1 MSLPRP
7 SGLKAPSKIG
17 KPTGL
22 PLPKSSIP
30 APDKAKSAIAKS
42 ARAAGFSATQADK
55 YATTVVNKLAGP
67 EYEVPPPPSDD
78 FKIGD
83 RVWVGGSKPGV
94 IAFLGETQFA
104 AGEWAGVAL
113 DKQEGK
119 NDGSVK
125 GIRYFQC
132 ESDRGVFA
140 RISKL
145 SRTPGLLPMTSKMD
159 DTLSETPLKPNGPAR
174 RPTTPSVTPSRGVFG
189 SNTSLSRAS
198 PAPGTRPGS
207 RPALKVGDRVFVSG
221 SKMGTLQYIGETDF
235 AKGEWAGVELDE
247 KQGKNDGAVAGKRYF
262 ECKPMY
268 GLFAPIH
275 KVTRL
280 TSGTAGP
287 GKPATTPTSQS
298 RSLMNTSL
306 RLSKER
312 SGSQESVSSISSSA
326 SSVSRSRVRL
336 GVTSLGN
343 QLPLHHQR
351 KRELTSTPIAAKP
364 GHRPSTLNLTATT
377 TALQKALKEKEE
389 HIEQLLKERDLERSE
404 VARAAAQCDEA
415 EGQMSMMRSEQ
426 ERYKQDVDDT
436 VLKLR
441 SLVADMQQEKVEL
454 VNQLDTEKRKVE
466 DLQFQIEEEAMTK
479 DDMESRTEE
488 EEMKFREI
496 ERLQQREKE
505 RADKLE
511 QELYAMKAM
520 AKDNTEKLESTEE
533 LNITYLDQIEEIT
546 HKLSQA
552 ETKIKGYE
560 SNRLEE
566 GAKTSQVSLELE
578 EKEHKISELEEIL
591 TTKNKEVKQLS
602 NNLQEVE
609 EDLFASREKNNHMKN
624 QVDKL
629 TSQMDNQSKAS
640 ETFNLELQQLKSQI
654 SDLQRKLASSEDK
667 AKRLN
672 DEKIQLEQQMSDMMR
687 NSGDSSKRLSILTEQ
702 LQDRNRKIQDLQA
715 DLSSSTQQSAK
726 LREEKDRLRK
736 EGEKEREN
744 LIVKHNDVVNT
755 IKLTLQD
762 VQKELSKSNNKM
774 TAMKED
780 FEKDKEDAINR
791 KITEINNLKKN
802 LEQSKADLEKQEVQ
816 TQAHKQV
823 LDKINMEMEALKFE
837 KEKADKMVKRLE
849 SEKDS
854 INTDLIHIR
863 VTNSKVQLE
872 YEKMVDEKNKLQQQ
886 IEDLKEDKDKVSE
899 TKSSIQQEKEELV
912 TEKTKLVEENDK
924 VNRELVESKA
934 SLQQKDIQIEELQKE
949 VEKMKTEVNE
959 KEEAMSQKSQS
970 QSHDLQTQ
978 IEKAQARVKELDGML
993 QSEISHGEKRV
1004 KELEK
1009 KLLMQTSETDQ
1020 RYNQLEA
1027 LFKEVED
1034 ERDTMKAQL
1043 EFSNLV
1049 AEERRRLEEQNMQLN
1064 QEMEK
1069 TEDRKEI
1076 ESLEKTKISLQ
1087 KEVANLKN
1095 DNASLEKFR
1104 HSTENQE
1111 QENKDL
1117 ISQINSLKS
1126 QLQAQEVNSNTIG
1139 LSANEVEDKQTIDG
1153 QVEFL
1158 NSVIVDLQ
1166 KKNGDLKTRLEAME
1180 SGVITN
1186 GEANSSMEE
1195 VSESKKPPPRLF
1207 CDICDVFDKHDTED
1221 CPCQAMDYDDDTPSP
1236 SHHHGD
1242 RKQLRPYCDICEEF
1256 HKPCENLQILI
1267 PEGKTSL
1274 PEPKVRYHS
1283 GSETVEIECSED
1295 KGNVHTEEQN
1305 QFKESCEDF
1314 EIKHYNDG
1322 RLLSNEDE
1330 MSNSQLGIYDD
1341 DDFKDEKDNETNLEQ
1356 VVNTVLE
1363 NEVDPILD
1371 NCKHTDITDVAH
1383 MNKGAVIREKHERR
1397 DDEINTGHES
1407 DNESM
1412 EEFIDKND
1420 DRANDVQTQEQRK
1433 SDESDEYGN
1442 GVEESDVTT
1451 EEDDEKGNNFDES
1464 DKKNDSDIDYSNQ
1477 EKDENIDEFH
1487 DTEGD
1492 GVMEANGL
1500 PINNYNNSGQVSEH
1514 HVEERKL
1521 ETSDNRDSVPIE
1533 DGDNSQVSKHHEEER
1548 KSMTYDNRD
1557 VLPIDDKNSGQVSE
1571 HHDEEQKIRTDDN
1584 RDALPFDDNKSG
1596 QVSERHEEERMLK
1609 TDDNRDSCKIS

>member
-22 PLPKSSIP
+22 PQPKSASSLP

-55 YATTVVNKLAGP
+55 YATTVVNKLPGP

-145 SRTPGLLPMTSKMD
+145 SRTPGLLPMSGKMD
-159 DTLSETPLKPNGPAR
+159 DTLSETPMKPNGPAR

-221 SKMGTLQYIGETDF
+221 SKMGTLQYMGETDF

-262 ECKPMY
+262 ECKPMF

-351 KRELTSTPIAAKP
+351 KRELTSTPIA
-364 GHRPSTLNLTATT
+364 
-377 TALQKALKEKEE
+377 KALKEKEE

-415 EGQMSMMRSEQ
+415 EGQMSMMRGEQ

-578 EKEHKISELEEIL
+578 EKENKISELEEIL

-624 QVDKL
+624 QVEKL

-654 SDLQRKLASSEDK
+654 SDLQRKLDSSEDK

-715 DLSSSTQQSAK
+715 DLSSSTQQTAK

-744 LIVKHNDVVNT
+744 LFVKHNDVVNT

-774 TAMKED
+774 TAMKEE
-780 FEKDKEDAINR
+780 FEKEKEDAINR

-823 LDKINMEMEALKFE
+823 LDKTNMEMEALKFE
-837 KEKADKMVKRLE
+837 KEKADKLVKRLE
-849 SEKDS
+849 SEKDG

-886 IEDLKEDKDKVSE
+886 IEDLKKDKDKVSE
-899 TKSSIQQEKEELV
+899 TKTSILQEKEELV
-912 TEKTKLVEENDK
+912 TEKTKLVEDNDK

-949 VEKMKTEVNE
+949 VEKMKTEVND

-970 QSHDLQTQ
+970 QSQDLQTQ

-993 QSEISHGEKRV
+993 QSEISRGEKTV

-1009 KLLMQTSETDQ
+1009 KLLMKTSETDQ

-1064 QEMEK
+1064 QEIEK
-1069 TEDRKEI
+1069 TEESHRKEI
-1076 ESLEKTKISLQ
+1076 DSLEKTKISLQ

-1095 DNASLEKFR
+1095 ENASLDKFR
-1104 HSTENQE
+1104 HSTEKQE
-1111 QENKDL
+1111 KENKDL
-1117 ISQINSLKS
+1117 MSQINSLKS

-1139 LSANEVEDKQTIDG
+1139 LSANEIEDKQTIDG

-1180 SGVITN
+1180 SGVLTN

-1207 CDICDVFDKHDTED
+1207 CDICDVFDQHDTED
-1221 CPCQAMDYDDDTPSP
+1221 CPCQAMDYDEETPSP
-1236 SHHHGD
+1236 SHHGGD

-1256 HKPCENLQILI
+1256 HEPCENIQIPI
-1267 PEGKTSL
+1267 PEDKPYL

-1283 GSETVEIECSED
+1283 GSETVEIECSND
-1295 KGNVHTEEQN
+1295 KGNVCTENEKQL
-1305 QFKESCEDF
+1305 KETCEDYD
-1314 EIKHYNDG
+1314 IKQSSDG

-1341 DDFKDEKDNETNLEQ
+1341 DDVKVHVKDEKENETNLEQ
-1356 VVNTVLE
+1356 DENTVLE
-1363 NEVDPILD
+1363 NEVDAILD
-1371 NCKHTDITDVAH
+1371 DYKHKDTKDETHLNTDASS
-1383 MNKGAVIREKHERR
+1383 REISESKDNEM
-1397 DDEINTGHES
+1397 NTGQES
-1407 DNESM
+1407 DVENDETM
-1412 EEFIDKND
+1412 EEFIDKKD
-1420 DRANDVQTQEQRK
+1420 ERAEDVDEVQEQQK
-1433 SDESDEYGN
+1433 ADKNYKNDTDAEGSDITTENKDGN
-1442 GVEESDVTT
+1442 RISVEESD
-1451 EEDDEKGNNFDES
+1451 EKTDR
-1464 DKKNDSDIDYSNQ
+1464 DYSNT
-1477 EKDENIDEFH
+1477 EKDETIDEFY

-1492 GVMEANGL
+1492 DREDNGF
-1500 PINNYNNSGQVSEH
+1500 PTNDNDNGQVSEH
-1514 HVEERKL
+1514 HEEERRI
-1521 ETSDNRDSVPIE
+1521 ETDGNRDSVPSDNDSDSSQIQE
-1533 DGDNSQVSKHHEEER
+1533 EERRLETGDNRDSESIDDDSDSSQHHEEQQLR
-1548 KSMTYDNRD
+1548 SDDMKDA
-1557 VLPIDDKNSGQVSE
+1557 LPIDDNNS
-1571 HHDEEQKIRTDDN
+1571 
-1584 RDALPFDDNKSG
+1584 NK
-1596 QVSERHEEERMLK
+1596 VSERHEEERLLK
-1609 TDDNRDSCKIS
+1609 IDDNRDSCKIS

>member
-22 PLPKSSIP
+22 PQPKSASSLP
-30 APDKAKSAIAKS
+30 APDKAKS
-42 ARAAGFSATQADK
+42 
-55 YATTVVNKLAGP
+55 P

-145 SRTPGLLPMTSKMD
+145 SRTPGLLPMSGKMD
-159 DTLSETPLKPNGPAR
+159 DTLSETPMKPNGPAR

-221 SKMGTLQYIGETDF
+221 SKMGTLQYMGETDF

-262 ECKPMY
+262 ECKPMF

-415 EGQMSMMRSEQ
+415 EGQMSMMRGEQ

-578 EKEHKISELEEIL
+578 EKENKISELEEIL

-624 QVDKL
+624 QVEKL

-654 SDLQRKLASSEDK
+654 SDLQRKLDSSEDK

-715 DLSSSTQQSAK
+715 DLSSSTQQTAK

-744 LIVKHNDVVNT
+744 LFVKHNDVVNT

-774 TAMKED
+774 TAMKEE
-780 FEKDKEDAINR
+780 FEKEKEDAINR

-823 LDKINMEMEALKFE
+823 LDKTNMEMEALKFE
-837 KEKADKMVKRLE
+837 KEKADKLVKRLE
-849 SEKDS
+849 SEKDG

-899 TKSSIQQEKEELV
+899 TKTSILQEKEELV
-912 TEKTKLVEENDK
+912 TEKTKLVEDNDK

-949 VEKMKTEVNE
+949 VEKMKTEVND

-970 QSHDLQTQ
+970 QSQDLQTQ

-993 QSEISHGEKRV
+993 QSEISRGEKTV

-1069 TEDRKEI
+1069 TEESHRKEI
-1076 ESLEKTKISLQ
+1076 DSLEKTKISLQ

-1095 DNASLEKFR
+1095 ENASLDKFR

-1111 QENKDL
+1111 KENKDL
-1117 ISQINSLKS
+1117 MSQINSLKS

-1139 LSANEVEDKQTIDG
+1139 LSANEIEDKQTIDG

-1180 SGVITN
+1180 SGVLTN

-1207 CDICDVFDKHDTED
+1207 CDICDVFDQHDTED
-1221 CPCQAMDYDDDTPSP
+1221 CPCQAMDYDEETPSP
-1236 SHHHGD
+1236 SHHGGD

-1256 HKPCENLQILI
+1256 HEPCENIQIPL
-1267 PEGKTSL
+1267 PDDKPNL

-1283 GSETVEIECSED
+1283 GSETVEIECSEG
-1295 KGNVHTEEQN
+1295 KGNVRTPWDDN
-1305 QFKESCEDF
+1305 QLKETCEDC
-1314 EIKHYNDG
+1314 EIKQSYEG
-1322 RLLSNEDE
+1322 RLRSNEDE

-1341 DDFKDEKDNETNLEQ
+1341 DDVRVDDKDEKDNETYLEQ

-1363 NEVDPILD
+1363 NEVDPTLD
-1371 NCKHTDITDVAH
+1371 DVKLKDTKDEAHLNTDPSR
-1383 MNKGAVIREKHERR
+1383 REQSESK
-1397 DDEINTGHES
+1397 DNEIDTGQES
-1407 DNESM
+1407 DVENNKTM
-1412 EEFIDKND
+1412 EEFINKKDERTED
-1420 DRANDVQTQEQRK
+1420 VDDVQEQQRADENDTDTEENDITTEDK
-1433 SDESDEYGN
+1433 VVKRTSVDES
-1442 GVEESDVTT
+1442 EEKT
-1451 EEDDEKGNNFDES
+1451 
-1464 DKKNDSDIDYSNQ
+1464 DKDKFNK
-1477 EKDENIDEFH
+1477 EKDEDIDEFL
-1487 DTEGD
+1487 DTECGD
-1492 GVMEANGL
+1492 GEDNDF
-1500 PINNYNNSGQVSEH
+1500 PINDNDIGQVSEHHEQKRRLETGYNRDSVPIDDSDSSQAIEDHEEEQTSITDQNRDALPTDDNNSGQVS
-1514 HVEERKL
+1514 
-1521 ETSDNRDSVPIE
+1521 
-1533 DGDNSQVSKHHEEER
+1533 G
-1548 KSMTYDNRD
+1548 
-1557 VLPIDDKNSGQVSE
+1557 
-1571 HHDEEQKIRTDDN
+1571 
-1584 RDALPFDDNKSG
+1584 
-1596 QVSERHEEERMLK
+1596 RHEEERMFK

>member
-22 PLPKSSIP
+22 PQPKSASSLP
-30 APDKAKSAIAKS
+30 APDKAKRTIPSAIAKS

-55 YATTVVNKLAGP
+55 YATTVVNKLPGP

-145 SRTPGLLPMTSKMD
+145 SRTPGLLPMSGKMD
-159 DTLSETPLKPNGPAR
+159 DTLSETPMKPNGPAR

-221 SKMGTLQYIGETDF
+221 SKMGTLQYMGETDF

-262 ECKPMY
+262 ECKPMF

-351 KRELTSTPIAAKP
+351 KRELTSTPIA
-364 GHRPSTLNLTATT
+364 
-377 TALQKALKEKEE
+377 KALKEKEE

-415 EGQMSMMRSEQ
+415 EGQMSMMRGEQ

-578 EKEHKISELEEIL
+578 EKENKISELEEIL

-624 QVDKL
+624 QVEKL

-654 SDLQRKLASSEDK
+654 SDLQRKLDSSEDK

-715 DLSSSTQQSAK
+715 DLSSSTQQTAK

-744 LIVKHNDVVNT
+744 LFVKHNDVVNT

-774 TAMKED
+774 TAMKEE
-780 FEKDKEDAINR
+780 FEKEKEDAINR

-823 LDKINMEMEALKFE
+823 LDKTNMEMEALKFE
-837 KEKADKMVKRLE
+837 KEKADKLVKRLE
-849 SEKDS
+849 SEKDG

-899 TKSSIQQEKEELV
+899 TKTSILQEKEELV
-912 TEKTKLVEENDK
+912 TEKTKLVEDNDK

-949 VEKMKTEVNE
+949 VEKMKTEVND

-970 QSHDLQTQ
+970 QSQDLQTQ

-993 QSEISHGEKRV
+993 QSEISRGEKTV

-1069 TEDRKEI
+1069 TEESHRKEI
-1076 ESLEKTKISLQ
+1076 DSLEKTKISLQ

-1095 DNASLEKFR
+1095 ENASLDKFR

-1111 QENKDL
+1111 KENKDL
-1117 ISQINSLKS
+1117 MSQINSLKS

-1139 LSANEVEDKQTIDG
+1139 LSANEIEDKQTIDG

-1180 SGVITN
+1180 SGVLTN

-1207 CDICDVFDKHDTED
+1207 CDICDVFDQHDTED
-1221 CPCQAMDYDDDTPSP
+1221 CPCQAMDYDEETPSP
-1236 SHHHGD
+1236 SHHGGD

-1256 HKPCENLQILI
+1256 HEPCENIQIPL
-1267 PEGKTSL
+1267 PDDKPNL

-1283 GSETVEIECSED
+1283 GSETVEIECSEG
-1295 KGNVHTEEQN
+1295 KGNVRTPWDDN
-1305 QFKESCEDF
+1305 QLKETCEDC
-1314 EIKHYNDG
+1314 EIKQSYEG
-1322 RLLSNEDE
+1322 RLRSNEDE

-1341 DDFKDEKDNETNLEQ
+1341 DDVRVDDKDEKDNETYLEQ

-1363 NEVDPILD
+1363 NEVDPTLD
-1371 NCKHTDITDVAH
+1371 DVKLKDTKDEAHLNTDPSR
-1383 MNKGAVIREKHERR
+1383 REQSESK
-1397 DDEINTGHES
+1397 DNEIDTGQES
-1407 DNESM
+1407 DVENNKTM
-1412 EEFIDKND
+1412 EEFINKKDERTED
-1420 DRANDVQTQEQRK
+1420 VDDVQEQQRADENDTDTEENDITTEDK
-1433 SDESDEYGN
+1433 VVKRTSVDES
-1442 GVEESDVTT
+1442 EEKT
-1451 EEDDEKGNNFDES
+1451 
-1464 DKKNDSDIDYSNQ
+1464 DKDKFNK
-1477 EKDENIDEFH
+1477 EKDEDIDEFL
-1487 DTEGD
+1487 DTECGD
-1492 GVMEANGL
+1492 GEDNDF
-1500 PINNYNNSGQVSEH
+1500 PINDNDIGQVSEHHEQKRRLETGYNRDSVPIDDSDSSQAIEDHEEEQTSITDQNRDALPTDDNNSGQVS
-1514 HVEERKL
+1514 
-1521 ETSDNRDSVPIE
+1521 
-1533 DGDNSQVSKHHEEER
+1533 G
-1548 KSMTYDNRD
+1548 
-1557 VLPIDDKNSGQVSE
+1557 
-1571 HHDEEQKIRTDDN
+1571 
-1584 RDALPFDDNKSG
+1584 
-1596 QVSERHEEERMLK
+1596 RHEEERMFK

>member
-22 PLPKSSIP
+22 PQPKSASSLP

-55 YATTVVNKLAGP
+55 YATTVVNKLPGP

-145 SRTPGLLPMTSKMD
+145 SRTPGLLPMSGKMD
-159 DTLSETPLKPNGPAR
+159 DTLSETPMKPNGPAR

-221 SKMGTLQYIGETDF
+221 SKMGTLQYMGETDF

-262 ECKPMY
+262 ECKPMF

-415 EGQMSMMRSEQ
+415 EGQMSMMRGEQ

-578 EKEHKISELEEIL
+578 EKENKISELEEIL

-624 QVDKL
+624 QVEKL

-654 SDLQRKLASSEDK
+654 SDLQRKLDSSEDK

-715 DLSSSTQQSAK
+715 DLSSSTQQTAK

-744 LIVKHNDVVNT
+744 LFVKHNDVVNT

-774 TAMKED
+774 TAMKEE
-780 FEKDKEDAINR
+780 FEKEKEDAINR

-823 LDKINMEMEALKFE
+823 LDKTNMEMEALKFE
-837 KEKADKMVKRLE
+837 KEKADKLVKRLE
-849 SEKDS
+849 SEKDG

-899 TKSSIQQEKEELV
+899 TKTSILQEKEELV
-912 TEKTKLVEENDK
+912 TEKTKLVEDNDK

-949 VEKMKTEVNE
+949 VEKMKTEVND

-970 QSHDLQTQ
+970 QSQDLQTQ

-993 QSEISHGEKRV
+993 QSEISRGEKTV

-1069 TEDRKEI
+1069 TEESHRKEI
-1076 ESLEKTKISLQ
+1076 DSLEKTKISLQ

-1095 DNASLEKFR
+1095 ENASLDKFR

-1111 QENKDL
+1111 KENKDL
-1117 ISQINSLKS
+1117 MSQINSLKS

-1139 LSANEVEDKQTIDG
+1139 LSANEIEDKQTIDG

-1180 SGVITN
+1180 SGVLTN

-1207 CDICDVFDKHDTED
+1207 CDICDVFDQHDTED
-1221 CPCQAMDYDDDTPSP
+1221 CPCQAMDYDEETPSP
-1236 SHHHGD
+1236 SHHGGD

-1256 HKPCENLQILI
+1256 HEPCENIQIPL
-1267 PEGKTSL
+1267 PDDKPNL

-1283 GSETVEIECSED
+1283 GSETVEIECSEG
-1295 KGNVHTEEQN
+1295 KGNVRTPWDDN
-1305 QFKESCEDF
+1305 QLKETCEDC
-1314 EIKHYNDG
+1314 EIKQSYEG
-1322 RLLSNEDE
+1322 RLRSNEDE

-1341 DDFKDEKDNETNLEQ
+1341 DDVRVDDKDEKDNETYLEQ

-1363 NEVDPILD
+1363 NEVDPTLD
-1371 NCKHTDITDVAH
+1371 DVKLKDTKDEAHLNTDPSR
-1383 MNKGAVIREKHERR
+1383 REQSESK
-1397 DDEINTGHES
+1397 DNEIDTGQES
-1407 DNESM
+1407 DVENNKTM
-1412 EEFIDKND
+1412 EEFINKKDERTED
-1420 DRANDVQTQEQRK
+1420 VDDVQEQQRADENDTDTEENDITTEDK
-1433 SDESDEYGN
+1433 VVKRTSVDES
-1442 GVEESDVTT
+1442 EEKT
-1451 EEDDEKGNNFDES
+1451 
-1464 DKKNDSDIDYSNQ
+1464 DKDKFNK
-1477 EKDENIDEFH
+1477 EKDEDIDEFL
-1487 DTEGD
+1487 DTECGD
-1492 GVMEANGL
+1492 GEDNDF
-1500 PINNYNNSGQVSEH
+1500 PINDNDIGQVSEHHEQKRRLETGYNRDSVPIDDSDSSQAIEDHEEEQTSITDQNRDALPTDDNNSGQVS
-1514 HVEERKL
+1514 
-1521 ETSDNRDSVPIE
+1521 
-1533 DGDNSQVSKHHEEER
+1533 G
-1548 KSMTYDNRD
+1548 
-1557 VLPIDDKNSGQVSE
+1557 
-1571 HHDEEQKIRTDDN
+1571 
-1584 RDALPFDDNKSG
+1584 
-1596 QVSERHEEERMLK
+1596 RHEEERMFK

>member
-22 PLPKSSIP
+22 PQPKSASSLP
-30 APDKAKSAIAKS
+30 APDKAKRTIPSAIAKS

-55 YATTVVNKLAGP
+55 YATTVVNKLPGP

-145 SRTPGLLPMTSKMD
+145 SRTPGLLPMSGKMD
-159 DTLSETPLKPNGPAR
+159 DTLSETPMKPNGPAR

-221 SKMGTLQYIGETDF
+221 SKMGTLQYMGETDF

-262 ECKPMY
+262 ECKPMF

-326 SSVSRSRVRL
+326 SSVSRSR
-336 GVTSLGN
+336 
-343 QLPLHHQR
+343 
-351 KRELTSTPIAAKP
+351 AKP

-415 EGQMSMMRSEQ
+415 EGQMSMMRGEQ

-578 EKEHKISELEEIL
+578 EKENKISELEEIL

-624 QVDKL
+624 QVEKL

-654 SDLQRKLASSEDK
+654 SDLQRKLDSSEDK

-715 DLSSSTQQSAK
+715 DLSSSTQQTAK

-744 LIVKHNDVVNT
+744 LFVKHNDVVNT

-774 TAMKED
+774 TAMKEE
-780 FEKDKEDAINR
+780 FEKEKEDAINR

-823 LDKINMEMEALKFE
+823 LDKTNMEMEALKFE
-837 KEKADKMVKRLE
+837 KEKADKLVKRLE
-849 SEKDS
+849 SEKDG

-899 TKSSIQQEKEELV
+899 TKTSILQEKEELV
-912 TEKTKLVEENDK
+912 TEKTKLVEDNDK

-949 VEKMKTEVNE
+949 VEKMKTEVND

-970 QSHDLQTQ
+970 QSQDLQTQ

-993 QSEISHGEKRV
+993 QSEISRGEKTV

-1069 TEDRKEI
+1069 TEESHRKEI
-1076 ESLEKTKISLQ
+1076 DSLEKTKISLQ

-1095 DNASLEKFR
+1095 ENASLDKFR

-1111 QENKDL
+1111 KENKDL
-1117 ISQINSLKS
+1117 MSQINSLKS

-1139 LSANEVEDKQTIDG
+1139 LSANEIEDKQTIDG

-1180 SGVITN
+1180 SGVLTN

-1207 CDICDVFDKHDTED
+1207 CDICDVFDQHDTED
-1221 CPCQAMDYDDDTPSP
+1221 CPCQAMDYDEETPSP
-1236 SHHHGD
+1236 SHHGGD

-1256 HKPCENLQILI
+1256 HEPCENIQIPL
-1267 PEGKTSL
+1267 PDDKPNL

-1283 GSETVEIECSED
+1283 GSETVEIECSEG
-1295 KGNVHTEEQN
+1295 KGNVRTPWDDN
-1305 QFKESCEDF
+1305 QLKETCEDC
-1314 EIKHYNDG
+1314 EIKQSYEG
-1322 RLLSNEDE
+1322 RLRSNEDE

-1341 DDFKDEKDNETNLEQ
+1341 DDVRVDDKDEKDNETYLEQ

-1363 NEVDPILD
+1363 NEVDPTLD
-1371 NCKHTDITDVAH
+1371 DVKLKDTKDEAHLNTDPSR
-1383 MNKGAVIREKHERR
+1383 REQSESK
-1397 DDEINTGHES
+1397 DNEIDTGQES
-1407 DNESM
+1407 DVENNKTM
-1412 EEFIDKND
+1412 EEFINKKDERTED
-1420 DRANDVQTQEQRK
+1420 VDDVQEQQRADENDTDTEENDITTEDK
-1433 SDESDEYGN
+1433 VVKRTSVDES
-1442 GVEESDVTT
+1442 EEKT
-1451 EEDDEKGNNFDES
+1451 
-1464 DKKNDSDIDYSNQ
+1464 DKDKFNK
-1477 EKDENIDEFH
+1477 EKDEDIDEFL
-1487 DTEGD
+1487 DTECGD
-1492 GVMEANGL
+1492 GEDNDF
-1500 PINNYNNSGQVSEH
+1500 PINDNDIGQVSEHHEQKRRLETGYNRDSVPIDDSDSSQAIEDHEEEQTSITDQNRDALPTDDNNSGQVS
-1514 HVEERKL
+1514 
-1521 ETSDNRDSVPIE
+1521 
-1533 DGDNSQVSKHHEEER
+1533 G
-1548 KSMTYDNRD
+1548 
-1557 VLPIDDKNSGQVSE
+1557 
-1571 HHDEEQKIRTDDN
+1571 
-1584 RDALPFDDNKSG
+1584 
-1596 QVSERHEEERMLK
+1596 RHEEERMFK

>member
-22 PLPKSSIP
+22 PQPKSASSLP

-55 YATTVVNKLAGP
+55 YATTVVNKLPGP

-145 SRTPGLLPMTSKMD
+145 SRTPGLLPMSGKMD
-159 DTLSETPLKPNGPAR
+159 DTLSETPIKPNGPAR

-221 SKMGTLQYIGETDF
+221 SKMGTLQYMGETDF

-262 ECKPMY
+262 ECKPMF

-415 EGQMSMMRSEQ
+415 EGQMSMMRGEQ

-511 QELYAMKAM
+511 QDIFTMKAM

-624 QVDKL
+624 QVEKL
-629 TSQMDNQSKAS
+629 TSQIDNQSKAS

-654 SDLQRKLASSEDK
+654 SDLQRKLDSSEDK

-715 DLSSSTQQSAK
+715 DLSSSTQQTAK

-774 TAMKED
+774 TAMKEE
-780 FEKDKEDAINR
+780 FEKEKEDAINR

-823 LDKINMEMEALKFE
+823 LDKTNMEMEALKFE
-837 KEKADKMVKRLE
+837 KEKGDKLVKRLE
-849 SEKDS
+849 GEKDS

-899 TKSSIQQEKEELV
+899 TKSSILQEKEELV

-949 VEKMKTEVNE
+949 VEKMKTEVND

-970 QSHDLQTQ
+970 QSQDLQTQ
-978 IEKAQARVKELDGML
+978 IQKAQARVKELDGML
-993 QSEISHGEKRV
+993 QSEISRGEKTV

-1020 RYNQLEA
+1020 KYNQLEA

-1069 TEDRKEI
+1069 TEERKEI
-1076 ESLEKTKISLQ
+1076 DSLEKTKISLQ

-1095 DNASLEKFR
+1095 ENASLDKFR

-1111 QENKDL
+1111 KENKDL
-1117 ISQINSLKS
+1117 MSQINSLKS

-1139 LSANEVEDKQTIDG
+1139 LSANEIEDKQTIDG

-1180 SGVITN
+1180 SGVLTN

-1221 CPCQAMDYDDDTPSP
+1221 CPCQAMDYDEETPSP
-1236 SHHHGD
+1236 SHHGGD

-1256 HKPCENLQILI
+1256 HEPCENLQIPI
-1267 PEGKTSL
+1267 PDDKSNL

-1283 GSETVEIECSED
+1283 GSETVEIECSEG
-1295 KGNVHTEEQN
+1295 KGNVCKPWDEN
-1305 QFKESCEDF
+1305 QLKETCEDF
-1314 EIKHYNDG
+1314 ETKQSYEG
-1322 RLLSNEDE
+1322 RLRSNEHE

-1341 DDFKDEKDNETNLEQ
+1341 DDVSVDVKDEKDHETHLEQ

-1371 NCKHTDITDVAH
+1371 DYKHKDTKDEAHLNTDASR
-1383 MNKGAVIREKHERR
+1383 REQSESK
-1397 DDEINTGHES
+1397 DNEIDTGQES
-1407 DNESM
+1407 DVENNKNM
-1412 EEFIDKND
+1412 EEFINKKD
-1420 DRANDVQTQEQRK
+1420 DMAEDFDDVQEQLK
-1433 SDESDEYGN
+1433 S
-1442 GVEESDVTT
+1442 EESDKNVADT
-1451 EEDDEKGNNFDES
+1451 EE
-1464 DKKNDSDIDYSNQ
+1464 SDISDDDKDGKGFSVDELDDKTEKDFSNVG
-1477 EKDENIDEFH
+1477 KDENVDEFQ
-1487 DTEGD
+1487 DTECDD
-1492 GVMEANGL
+1492 GEDNGL
-1500 PINNYNNSGQVSEH
+1500 PINDNDSGQVSEH
-1514 HVEERKL
+1514 HEEERRL
-1521 ETSDNRDSVPIE
+1521 ETGDNRDSVPIDDE
-1533 DGDNSQVSKHHEEER
+1533 IDNSQLHEEEHQL
-1548 KSMTYDNRD
+1548 KTDNKRD
-1557 VLPIDDKNSGQVSE
+1557 ALPIDDNDS
-1571 HHDEEQKIRTDDN
+1571 HT
-1584 RDALPFDDNKSG
+1584 
-1596 QVSERHEEERMLK
+1596 VSERHEEERMMK

>member
-343 QLPLHHQR
+343 Q
-351 KRELTSTPIAAKP
+351 AKP

-1069 TEDRKEI
+1069 TEDSHRKEI

>member
-22 PLPKSSIP
+22 PQPKSASSLP

-55 YATTVVNKLAGP
+55 YATTVVNKLPGP

-145 SRTPGLLPMTSKMD
+145 SRTPGLLPMSGKMD
-159 DTLSETPLKPNGPAR
+159 DTLSETPIKPNGPAR

-221 SKMGTLQYIGETDF
+221 SKMGTLQYMGETDF

-262 ECKPMY
+262 ECKPMF

-343 QLPLHHQR
+343 Q
-351 KRELTSTPIAAKP
+351 
-364 GHRPSTLNLTATT
+364 
-377 TALQKALKEKEE
+377 KALKEKEE

-415 EGQMSMMRSEQ
+415 EGQMSMMRGEQ

-511 QELYAMKAM
+511 QDIFTMKAM

-624 QVDKL
+624 QVEKL
-629 TSQMDNQSKAS
+629 TSQIDNQSKAS

-654 SDLQRKLASSEDK
+654 SDLQRKLDSSEDK

-715 DLSSSTQQSAK
+715 DLSSSTQQTAK

-774 TAMKED
+774 TAMKEE
-780 FEKDKEDAINR
+780 FEKEKEDAINR

-823 LDKINMEMEALKFE
+823 LDKTNMEMEALKFE
-837 KEKADKMVKRLE
+837 KEKGDKLVKRLE
-849 SEKDS
+849 GEKDS

-899 TKSSIQQEKEELV
+899 TKSSILQEKEELV

-949 VEKMKTEVNE
+949 VEKMKTEVND

-970 QSHDLQTQ
+970 QSQDLQTQ
-978 IEKAQARVKELDGML
+978 IQKAQARVKELDGML
-993 QSEISHGEKRV
+993 QSEISRGEKTV

-1020 RYNQLEA
+1020 KYNQLEA

-1069 TEDRKEI
+1069 TEESHRKEI
-1076 ESLEKTKISLQ
+1076 DSLEKTKISLQ

-1095 DNASLEKFR
+1095 ENASLDKFR

-1111 QENKDL
+1111 KENKDL
-1117 ISQINSLKS
+1117 MSQINSLKS

-1139 LSANEVEDKQTIDG
+1139 LSANEIEDKQTIDG

-1180 SGVITN
+1180 SGVLTN

-1221 CPCQAMDYDDDTPSP
+1221 CPCQAMDYDEETPSP
-1236 SHHHGD
+1236 SHHGGD

-1256 HKPCENLQILI
+1256 HEPCENLQIPI
-1267 PEGKTSL
+1267 PDDKSNL

-1283 GSETVEIECSED
+1283 GSETVEIECSEG
-1295 KGNVHTEEQN
+1295 KGNVCKPWDEN
-1305 QFKESCEDF
+1305 QLKETCEDF
-1314 EIKHYNDG
+1314 ETKQSYEG
-1322 RLLSNEDE
+1322 RLRSNEHE

-1341 DDFKDEKDNETNLEQ
+1341 DDVSVDVKDEKDHETHLEQ

-1371 NCKHTDITDVAH
+1371 DYKHKDTKDEAHLNTDASR
-1383 MNKGAVIREKHERR
+1383 REQSESK
-1397 DDEINTGHES
+1397 DNEIDTGQES
-1407 DNESM
+1407 DVENNKNM
-1412 EEFIDKND
+1412 EEFINKKD
-1420 DRANDVQTQEQRK
+1420 DMAEDFDDVQEQLK
-1433 SDESDEYGN
+1433 S
-1442 GVEESDVTT
+1442 EESDKNVADT
-1451 EEDDEKGNNFDES
+1451 EE
-1464 DKKNDSDIDYSNQ
+1464 SDISDDDKDGKGFSVDELDDKTEKDFSNVG
-1477 EKDENIDEFH
+1477 KDENVDEFQ
-1487 DTEGD
+1487 DTECDD
-1492 GVMEANGL
+1492 GEDNGL
-1500 PINNYNNSGQVSEH
+1500 PINDNDSGQVSEH
-1514 HVEERKL
+1514 HEEERRL
-1521 ETSDNRDSVPIE
+1521 ETGDNRDSVPIDDE
-1533 DGDNSQVSKHHEEER
+1533 IDNSQLHEEEHQL
-1548 KSMTYDNRD
+1548 KTDNKRD
-1557 VLPIDDKNSGQVSE
+1557 ALPIDDNDS
-1571 HHDEEQKIRTDDN
+1571 HT
-1584 RDALPFDDNKSG
+1584 
-1596 QVSERHEEERMLK
+1596 VSERHEEERMMK

>member
-326 SSVSRSRVRL
+326 SSVSRSR
-336 GVTSLGN
+336 
-343 QLPLHHQR
+343 LPLHHQR

-1069 TEDRKEI
+1069 TEDSHRKEI

>member
-22 PLPKSSIP
+22 PQPKSASSLP
-30 APDKAKSAIAKS
+30 APDKAKRTIPSAIAKS

-55 YATTVVNKLAGP
+55 YATTVVNKLPGP

-145 SRTPGLLPMTSKMD
+145 SRTPGLLPMSGKMD
-159 DTLSETPLKPNGPAR
+159 DTLSETPMKPNGPAR

-221 SKMGTLQYIGETDF
+221 SKMGTLQYMGETDF

-262 ECKPMY
+262 ECKPMF

-415 EGQMSMMRSEQ
+415 EGQMSMMRGEQ

-578 EKEHKISELEEIL
+578 EKENKISELEEIL

-624 QVDKL
+624 QVEKL

-654 SDLQRKLASSEDK
+654 SDLQRKLDSSEDK

-715 DLSSSTQQSAK
+715 DLSSSTQQTAK

-744 LIVKHNDVVNT
+744 LFVKHNDVVNT

-774 TAMKED
+774 TAMKEE
-780 FEKDKEDAINR
+780 FEKEKEDAINR

-823 LDKINMEMEALKFE
+823 LDKTNMEMEALKFE
-837 KEKADKMVKRLE
+837 KEKADKLVKRLE
-849 SEKDS
+849 SEKDG

-899 TKSSIQQEKEELV
+899 TKTSILQEKEELV
-912 TEKTKLVEENDK
+912 TEKTKLVEDNDK

-949 VEKMKTEVNE
+949 VEKMKTEVND

-970 QSHDLQTQ
+970 QSQDLQTQ

-993 QSEISHGEKRV
+993 QSEISRGEKTV

-1069 TEDRKEI
+1069 TEERKEI
-1076 ESLEKTKISLQ
+1076 DSLEKTKISLQ

-1095 DNASLEKFR
+1095 ENASLDKFR

-1111 QENKDL
+1111 KENKDL
-1117 ISQINSLKS
+1117 MSQINSLKS

-1139 LSANEVEDKQTIDG
+1139 LSANEIEDKQTIDG

-1180 SGVITN
+1180 SGVLTN

-1207 CDICDVFDKHDTED
+1207 CDICDVFDQHDTED
-1221 CPCQAMDYDDDTPSP
+1221 CPCQAMDYDEETPSP
-1236 SHHHGD
+1236 SHHGGD

-1256 HKPCENLQILI
+1256 HEPCENIQIPL
-1267 PEGKTSL
+1267 PDDKPNL

-1283 GSETVEIECSED
+1283 GSETVEIECSEG
-1295 KGNVHTEEQN
+1295 KGNVRTPWDDN
-1305 QFKESCEDF
+1305 QLKETCEDC
-1314 EIKHYNDG
+1314 EIKQSYEG
-1322 RLLSNEDE
+1322 RLRSNEDE

-1341 DDFKDEKDNETNLEQ
+1341 DDVRVDDKDEKDNETYLEQ

-1363 NEVDPILD
+1363 NEVDPTLD
-1371 NCKHTDITDVAH
+1371 DVKLKDTKDEAHLNTDPSR
-1383 MNKGAVIREKHERR
+1383 REQSESK
-1397 DDEINTGHES
+1397 DNEIDTGQES
-1407 DNESM
+1407 DVENNKTM
-1412 EEFIDKND
+1412 EEFINKKDERTED
-1420 DRANDVQTQEQRK
+1420 VDDVQEQQRADENDTDTEENDITTEDK
-1433 SDESDEYGN
+1433 VVKRTSVDES
-1442 GVEESDVTT
+1442 EEKT
-1451 EEDDEKGNNFDES
+1451 
-1464 DKKNDSDIDYSNQ
+1464 DKDKFNK
-1477 EKDENIDEFH
+1477 EKDEDIDEFL
-1487 DTEGD
+1487 DTECGD
-1492 GVMEANGL
+1492 GEDNDF
-1500 PINNYNNSGQVSEH
+1500 PINDNDIGQVSEHHEQKRRLETGYNRDSVPIDDSDSSQAIEDHEEEQTSITDQNRDALPTDDNNSGQVS
-1514 HVEERKL
+1514 
-1521 ETSDNRDSVPIE
+1521 
-1533 DGDNSQVSKHHEEER
+1533 G
-1548 KSMTYDNRD
+1548 
-1557 VLPIDDKNSGQVSE
+1557 
-1571 HHDEEQKIRTDDN
+1571 
-1584 RDALPFDDNKSG
+1584 
-1596 QVSERHEEERMLK
+1596 RHEEERMFK

>member
-22 PLPKSSIP
+22 PQPKSASSLP
-30 APDKAKSAIAKS
+30 APDKAKRTIPSAIAKS

-55 YATTVVNKLAGP
+55 YATTVVNKLPGP

-145 SRTPGLLPMTSKMD
+145 SRTPGLLPMSGKMD
-159 DTLSETPLKPNGPAR
+159 DTLSETPMKPNGPAR

-221 SKMGTLQYIGETDF
+221 SKMGTLQYMGETDF

-262 ECKPMY
+262 ECKPMF

-343 QLPLHHQR
+343 Q
-351 KRELTSTPIAAKP
+351 
-364 GHRPSTLNLTATT
+364 
-377 TALQKALKEKEE
+377 KALKEKEE

-415 EGQMSMMRSEQ
+415 EGQMSMMRGEQ

-578 EKEHKISELEEIL
+578 EKENKISELEEIL

-624 QVDKL
+624 QVEKL

-654 SDLQRKLASSEDK
+654 SDLQRKLDSSEDK

-715 DLSSSTQQSAK
+715 DLSSSTQQTAK

-744 LIVKHNDVVNT
+744 LFVKHNDVVNT

-774 TAMKED
+774 TAMKEE
-780 FEKDKEDAINR
+780 FEKEKEDAINR

-823 LDKINMEMEALKFE
+823 LDKTNMEMEALKFE
-837 KEKADKMVKRLE
+837 KEKADKLVKRLE
-849 SEKDS
+849 SEKDG

-899 TKSSIQQEKEELV
+899 TKTSILQEKEELV
-912 TEKTKLVEENDK
+912 TEKTKLVEDNDK

-949 VEKMKTEVNE
+949 VEKMKTEVND

-970 QSHDLQTQ
+970 QSQDLQTQ

-993 QSEISHGEKRV
+993 QSEISRGEKTV

-1069 TEDRKEI
+1069 TEESHRKEI
-1076 ESLEKTKISLQ
+1076 DSLEKTKISLQ

-1095 DNASLEKFR
+1095 ENASLDKFR

-1111 QENKDL
+1111 KENKDL
-1117 ISQINSLKS
+1117 MSQINSLKS

-1139 LSANEVEDKQTIDG
+1139 LSANEIEDKQTIDG

-1180 SGVITN
+1180 SGVLTN

-1207 CDICDVFDKHDTED
+1207 CDICDVFDQHDTED
-1221 CPCQAMDYDDDTPSP
+1221 CPCQAMDYDEETPSP
-1236 SHHHGD
+1236 SHHGGD

-1256 HKPCENLQILI
+1256 HEPCENIQIPL
-1267 PEGKTSL
+1267 PDDKPNL

-1283 GSETVEIECSED
+1283 GSETVEIECSEG
-1295 KGNVHTEEQN
+1295 KGNVRTPWDDN
-1305 QFKESCEDF
+1305 QLKETCEDC
-1314 EIKHYNDG
+1314 EIKQSYEG
-1322 RLLSNEDE
+1322 RLRSNEDE

-1341 DDFKDEKDNETNLEQ
+1341 DDVRVDDKDEKDNETYLEQ

-1363 NEVDPILD
+1363 NEVDPTLD
-1371 NCKHTDITDVAH
+1371 DVKLKDTKDEAHLNTDPSR
-1383 MNKGAVIREKHERR
+1383 REQSESK
-1397 DDEINTGHES
+1397 DNEIDTGQES
-1407 DNESM
+1407 DVENNKTM
-1412 EEFIDKND
+1412 EEFINKKDERTED
-1420 DRANDVQTQEQRK
+1420 VDDVQEQQRADENDTDTEENDITTEDK
-1433 SDESDEYGN
+1433 VVKRTSVDES
-1442 GVEESDVTT
+1442 EEKT
-1451 EEDDEKGNNFDES
+1451 
-1464 DKKNDSDIDYSNQ
+1464 DKDKFNK
-1477 EKDENIDEFH
+1477 EKDEDIDEFL
-1487 DTEGD
+1487 DTECGD
-1492 GVMEANGL
+1492 GEDNDF
-1500 PINNYNNSGQVSEH
+1500 PINDNDIGQVSEHHEQKRRLETGYNRDSVPIDDSDSSQAIEDHEEEQTSITDQNRDALPTDDNNSGQVS
-1514 HVEERKL
+1514 
-1521 ETSDNRDSVPIE
+1521 
-1533 DGDNSQVSKHHEEER
+1533 G
-1548 KSMTYDNRD
+1548 
-1557 VLPIDDKNSGQVSE
+1557 
-1571 HHDEEQKIRTDDN
+1571 
-1584 RDALPFDDNKSG
+1584 
-1596 QVSERHEEERMLK
+1596 RHEEERMFK

>member
-326 SSVSRSRVRL
+326 SSVSRSR
-336 GVTSLGN
+336 
-343 QLPLHHQR
+343 
-351 KRELTSTPIAAKP
+351 AKP

-1069 TEDRKEI
+1069 TEDSHRKEI

>member
-22 PLPKSSIP
+22 PQPKSASSLP
-30 APDKAKSAIAKS
+30 APDKAKRTIPSAIAKS

-55 YATTVVNKLAGP
+55 YATTVVNKLPGP

-145 SRTPGLLPMTSKMD
+145 SRTPGLLPMSGKMD
-159 DTLSETPLKPNGPAR
+159 DTLSETPMKPNGPAR

-221 SKMGTLQYIGETDF
+221 SKMGTLQYMGETDF

-262 ECKPMY
+262 ECKPMF

-326 SSVSRSRVRL
+326 SSVSRSR
-336 GVTSLGN
+336 
-343 QLPLHHQR
+343 LPLHHQR

-415 EGQMSMMRSEQ
+415 EGQMSMMRGEQ

-578 EKEHKISELEEIL
+578 EKENKISELEEIL

-624 QVDKL
+624 QVEKL

-654 SDLQRKLASSEDK
+654 SDLQRKLDSSEDK

-715 DLSSSTQQSAK
+715 DLSSSTQQTAK

-744 LIVKHNDVVNT
+744 LFVKHNDVVNT

-774 TAMKED
+774 TAMKEE
-780 FEKDKEDAINR
+780 FEKEKEDAINR

-823 LDKINMEMEALKFE
+823 LDKTNMEMEALKFE
-837 KEKADKMVKRLE
+837 KEKADKLVKRLE
-849 SEKDS
+849 SEKDG

-899 TKSSIQQEKEELV
+899 TKTSILQEKEELV
-912 TEKTKLVEENDK
+912 TEKTKLVEDNDK

-949 VEKMKTEVNE
+949 VEKMKTEVND

-970 QSHDLQTQ
+970 QSQDLQTQ

-993 QSEISHGEKRV
+993 QSEISRGEKTV

-1069 TEDRKEI
+1069 TEESHRKEI
-1076 ESLEKTKISLQ
+1076 DSLEKTKISLQ

-1095 DNASLEKFR
+1095 ENASLDKFR

-1111 QENKDL
+1111 KENKDL
-1117 ISQINSLKS
+1117 MSQINSLKS

-1139 LSANEVEDKQTIDG
+1139 LSANEIEDKQTIDG

-1180 SGVITN
+1180 SGVLTN

-1207 CDICDVFDKHDTED
+1207 CDICDVFDQHDTED
-1221 CPCQAMDYDDDTPSP
+1221 CPCQAMDYDEETPSP
-1236 SHHHGD
+1236 SHHGGD

-1256 HKPCENLQILI
+1256 HEPCENIQIPL
-1267 PEGKTSL
+1267 PDDKPNL

-1283 GSETVEIECSED
+1283 GSETVEIECSEG
-1295 KGNVHTEEQN
+1295 KGNVRTPWDDN
-1305 QFKESCEDF
+1305 QLKETCEDC
-1314 EIKHYNDG
+1314 EIKQSYEG
-1322 RLLSNEDE
+1322 RLRSNEDE

-1341 DDFKDEKDNETNLEQ
+1341 DDVRVDDKDEKDNETYLEQ

-1363 NEVDPILD
+1363 NEVDPTLD
-1371 NCKHTDITDVAH
+1371 DVKLKDTKDEAHLNTDPSR
-1383 MNKGAVIREKHERR
+1383 REQSESK
-1397 DDEINTGHES
+1397 DNEIDTGQES
-1407 DNESM
+1407 DVENNKTM
-1412 EEFIDKND
+1412 EEFINKKDERTED
-1420 DRANDVQTQEQRK
+1420 VDDVQEQQRADENDTDTEENDITTEDK
-1433 SDESDEYGN
+1433 VVKRTSVDES
-1442 GVEESDVTT
+1442 EEKT
-1451 EEDDEKGNNFDES
+1451 
-1464 DKKNDSDIDYSNQ
+1464 DKDKFNK
-1477 EKDENIDEFH
+1477 EKDEDIDEFL
-1487 DTEGD
+1487 DTECGD
-1492 GVMEANGL
+1492 GEDNDF
-1500 PINNYNNSGQVSEH
+1500 PINDNDIGQVSEHHEQKRRLETGYNRDSVPIDDSDSSQAIEDHEEEQTSITDQNRDALPTDDNNSGQVS
-1514 HVEERKL
+1514 
-1521 ETSDNRDSVPIE
+1521 
-1533 DGDNSQVSKHHEEER
+1533 G
-1548 KSMTYDNRD
+1548 
-1557 VLPIDDKNSGQVSE
+1557 
-1571 HHDEEQKIRTDDN
+1571 
-1584 RDALPFDDNKSG
+1584 
-1596 QVSERHEEERMLK
+1596 RHEEERMFK

>member
-326 SSVSRSRVRL
+326 SSVSRSR
-336 GVTSLGN
+336 
-343 QLPLHHQR
+343 
-351 KRELTSTPIAAKP
+351 
-364 GHRPSTLNLTATT
+364 
-377 TALQKALKEKEE
+377 KALKEKEE

-1069 TEDRKEI
+1069 TEDSHRKEI